1 MTAAEQQVRAVW
13 QRQNAAMLAG
23 DSAGL
28 DAVLADDYVAR
39 HITGYEQ
46 PKPEWL
52 AEIREGAF
60 DYHAIDETNLEIR
73 VDGDVATL
81 TSEASVTVTIGGNRG
96 SWPLRS
102 TVRYEQRDGEWLAV
116 RSSSTLA

>member
-1 MTAAEQQVRAVW
+1 MTAA
-13 QRQNAAMLAG
+13 
-23 DSAGL
+23 
-28 DAVLADDYVAR
+28 
-39 HITGYEQ
+39 EQ

-60 DYHAIDETNLEIR
+60 DYHAIGETNLEIR

-81 TSEASVTVTIGGNRG
+81 TSEATVTVTIG

-102 TVRYEQRDGEWLAV
+102 TVRHEQRDGEWPAV